1 MASPFHYN
9 YAIICRIP
17 DSFASKSVKPEQVK
31 GELNVAKARVE
42 YDTIREVLKNC
53 DVNLI
58 ELQEDENYPDCCFVE
73 DCAVVIGGTALIT
86 RPGHPSRQGEVC
98 HEMCFLILPSFFM
111 KTSYFLVKNYC
122 ETVISGFVLDL
133 PGL

>member
-1 MASPFHYN
+1 MKRAPKRSRRQVSVCKMANPFQCN

-17 DSFASKSVKPEQVK
+17 DSFAQRSVGAENIP
-31 GELNVAKARVE
+31 GGLNLQKAREE

-73 DCAVVIGGTALIT
+73 DCAVVIGGTALVT
-86 RPGHPSRQGEVC
+86 RPGHPSRTGEVC
-98 HEMCFLILPSFFM
+98 
-111 KTSYFLVKNYC
+111 YF
-122 ETVISGFVLDL
+122 II
-133 PGL
+133 